1 MYKLCKTKQSIDRQ
15 NEIADTL
22 IQILKKRQLSTI
34 RISEF
39 CQLANIP
46 RKTFYRYFD
55 TLEDIIL
62 FKTETFGKKYIEYNR
77 ELFLEESSI
86 SYQKSFEKFLIL
98 WKDNINF
105 IEALCNNTLMVPFAE
120 HMIRCTYDTPD
131 TFQYIYHNE
140 DIQLIGDTISFF
152 MNGLLGFLI
161 RKQRMNEP
169 IDPSQLSTIL
179 SLLTTT
185 PLFYESL
192 LTKTE

>member
-1 MYKLCKTKQSIDRQ
+1 MYKLCKTEQSLNRQ
-15 NEIADTL
+15 NEIADAF
-22 IQILKKRQLSTI
+22 IQTLKKQQLSTI
-34 RISEF
+34 SISKF
-39 CQLANIP
+39 CQSANIP

-77 ELFLEESSI
+77 SLFIDESTN
-86 SYQKSFEKFLIL
+86 YQKSFEKFLNL
-98 WKDNINF
+98 WKDNIDF

-131 TFQYIYHNE
+131 TLQYIYHNE
-140 DIQLIGDTISFF
+140 DIQLISDTISFF
-152 MNGLLGFLI
+152 MNGLLGFLT
-161 RKQRMNEP
+161 RKQRLNEP
-169 IDPSQLSTIL
+169 IEPSQLSAIL

-192 LTKTE
+192 LTKME